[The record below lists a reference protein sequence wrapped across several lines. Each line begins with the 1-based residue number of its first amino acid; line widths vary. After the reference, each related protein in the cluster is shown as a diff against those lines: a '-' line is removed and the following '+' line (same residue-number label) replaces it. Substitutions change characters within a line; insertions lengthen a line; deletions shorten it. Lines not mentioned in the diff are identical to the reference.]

1 MSKYPGRILKATAP
15 TVTVDAAPGIWT
27 VDEALQYKQA
37 GTWPAPVIPDPFFN
51 QTTLLLHGDGTN
63 GAQNN
68 TFLDSST
75 NNFTITRNGNTTQG
89 TFSPFS
95 NAEGEWSNYF
105 DSATPRYI
113 TAPNLAPGT
122 NNFSIECCYYAT
134 ALPQQFTAL
143 AGQDNSAANGTWTWR
158 VNSNDNYQL
167 TFVYYN
173 GGFVEINSSATYNP
187 NNGGWYHCLVTRDG
201 TDLRMFMDG
210 VLAAHGTLPG
220 SFNFSGN
227 SANLFIGRAERDSG
241 NINGYISNFRYV
253 RGSIPTAYQT
263 ASTTPGTTVFTPPT
277 NSLTAITDTILLTCQ
292 SNRFVDNSA
301 SPQTIT
307 SVSSSVQPFSPFAPS
322 AAYDPSVNGGS
333 GYFDGSGDYLN
344 AGVNAAFNLST
355 SDFSME
361 GWLYPFVL
369 NKVFVGAHTA
379 GNANGWYS
387 YMNPPRIEI
396 YSNGGGG
403 SGVSSNVTPPTNAW
417 CHILFTRQSGR
428 LRVFVNGILTGTT
441 TTAFT
446 INQDSNSLIIGG
458 ITSGLDAITA
468 YITNFRLVN
477 GSVPTAYQT
486 ASTTLGTPIFTPPTE
501 PVTTTSQGAT
511 SGDVKLLLNCV
522 NSGIFDNTGKNNL
535 ETVGNAQIDTSV
547 KKYGTGSIKF
557 DGTGDYLYGS
567 GNINTQ
573 MGTGAFTW
581 ECWCYIT
588 TTAAY
593 QGFIDTRPV
602 PTNGS
607 STGMGFILSTGTLTP
622 IAATT
627 GTILTSSINVTLNA
641 WTHVALTRT
650 SGGTLTI
657 WVNGVSG
664 GSVSNSSNLTDNA
677 LFVGGNSSSPH
688 SSFVNGYIDD
698 LRITKGVARYTTTF
712 TPPTK
717 AFADQ

>member
-1 MSKYPGRILKATAP
+1 MSKYPGRILRATAP

-37 GTWPAPVIPDPFFN
+37 GTWPQQITEDPFFN

-75 NNFTITRNGNTTQG
+75 NTFTITRNGNTTQG
-89 TFSPFS
+89 TFSPLS
-95 NAEGEWSNYF
+95 NADGQWSNYF

-122 NNFSIECCYYAT
+122 NNFSIECWYYAT

-227 SANLFIGRAERDSG
+227 SATLFIGRAERDSG

-307 SVSSSVQPFSPFAPS
+307 SVSSSVQPFNPFAPS
-322 AAYDPSVNGGS
+322 AAYSPSVNGGS
-333 GYFDGSGDYLN
+333 GYFDGGNNYLTFTKNTTSG
-344 AGVNAAFNLST
+344 AFTCECWFYRGANVTQHNIFTGSNIT
-355 SDFSME
+355 
-361 GWLYPFVL
+361 V
-369 NKVFVGAHTA
+369 VGADNIQFVVTNTGGIGLTMNGVVISATGTA
-379 GNANGWYS
+379 VTRDAWS
-387 YMNPPRIEI
+387 HLVWVRDA
-396 YSNGGGG
+396 SN
-403 SGVSSNVTPPTNAW
+403 NVAT
-417 CHILFTRQSGR
+417 
-428 LRVFVNGILTGTT
+428 FVNGNRISTATTSAPLNVVSIGAYFANHSPNGYVADARIVNEAVYDPTLTTLT
-441 TTAFT
+441 
-446 INQDSNSLIIGG
+446 
-458 ITSGLDAITA
+458 
-468 YITNFRLVN
+468 
-477 GSVPTAYQT
+477 VPTTPLT
-486 ASTTLGTPIFTPPTE
+486 AVSNTYLLANFTN
-501 PVTTTSQGAT
+501 A
-511 SGDVKLLLNCV
+511 
-522 NSGIFDNTGKNNL
+522 GIFDNTGKNNL

>member
-1 MSKYPGRILKATAP
+1 MADLIAMLSAAAG
-15 TVTVDAAPGIWT
+15 VDGGAA
-27 VDEALQYKQA
+27 A
-37 GTWPAPVIPDPFFN
+37 DPNFN

-75 NNFTITRNGNTTQG
+75 NTFTITRNGNTTQG

-95 NAEGEWSNYF
+95 VAAGEWSNYF

-122 NNFSIECCYYAT
+122 NNFSIECWYYAT

-143 AGQDNSAANGTWTWR
+143 AGQDNSAVNGTWTWR

-173 GGFVEINSSATYNP
+173 GGFIQINSSATYNP

-322 AAYDPSVNGGS
+322 AAYSPSVNGGS
-333 GYFDGSGDYLN
+333 GYFDGSGDYLSVAN
-344 AGVNAAFNLST
+344 DSALTITNNAFTLEAWVYPTTISGSYQSIAGVWNST
-355 SDFSME
+355 DGLQWITQYNNSEVRIFIYNGGFTQFSGAVTVTANQWYHIVIQRDGSNTGSIYVNGTRIANSSYTNTGFASTADLNIGRNGDNSE
-361 GWLYPFVL
+361 YVTGYISGFKFVK
-369 NKVFVGAHTA
+369 NSA
-379 GNANGWYS
+379 
-387 YMNPPRIEI
+387 I
-396 YSNGGGG
+396 YS
-403 SGVSSNVTPPTNAW
+403 
-417 CHILFTRQSGR
+417 
-428 LRVFVNGILTGTT
+428 GTT
-441 TTAFT
+441 
-446 INQDSNSLIIGG
+446 
-458 ITSGLDAITA
+458 IT
-468 YITNFRLVN
+468 
-477 GSVPTAYQT
+477 VPTA
-486 ASTTLGTPIFTPPTE
+486 PPTDE
-501 PVTTTSQGAT
+501 
-511 SGDVKLLLNCV
+511 SGTELLCNFT
-522 NSGIFDNTGKNNL
+522 NAGIFDNTGKNNL

-547 KKYGTGSIKF
+547 KKYGTGSMEF
-557 DGTGDYLYGS
+557 DGTGDYLVLNQANPDLYAF
-567 GNINTQ
+567 
-573 MGTGAFTW
+573 GTGDFTI
-581 ECWCYIT
+581 ECWLYTTNVSQQVSIFYDGRPSGTNAAQPTLYLNFSNIYYFTQGGDRIT
-588 TTAAY
+588 GESLSTNTWYHIAVSR
-593 QGFIDTRPV
+593 QGTSTKLFVNGTQTGSTYTDTNNYTNTVNRPIFG
-602 PTNGS
+602 TSGS
-607 STGMGFILSTGTLTP
+607 S
-622 IAATT
+622 
-627 GTILTSSINVTLNA
+627 
-641 WTHVALTRT
+641 
-650 SGGTLTI
+650 
-657 WVNGVSG
+657 
-664 GSVSNSSNLTDNA
+664 
-677 LFVGGNSSSPH
+677 VGNNY
-688 SSFVNGYIDD
+688 FYGYIDD
-698 LRITKGVARYTTTF
+698 LRITKGVARYTAAF
-712 TPPTK
+712 TPPTA
-717 AFADQ
+717 AFPDL